1 MAAAAI
7 SGDVHEDA
15 RPRRAG
21 TGAALLR
28 AATVLWIW
36 LRVGALWLV
45 DLGPL
50 RRLWYRARGRSAAYA
65 RVTGPVA
72 WRLAF
77 ERLGP
82 TYIKLGQMIASGD
95 GLFPPR
101 YSEEFRSC
109 LDAVPPFPFAEV
121 ERTLDEEW
129 RRPHRELLVELSPEP
144 LAAASIAQVHTAR
157 LRDGREVVVKVQR
170 PGIRARIEADL
181 AIMKVTARV
190 LSVIVPYLELANPLA
205 IVLDLERTLLEE
217 LDFRGE
223 ARNMAEFDEI
233 MRLSGN
239 TEVVAPAVHGE
250 LTRPRVLVM
259 ERFRGWRVDDTA
271 ALRASPYDGEAK
283 LLAGIRGWFQCLLR
297 RGFFH
302 GDVHAGNFL
311 LLEDGR
317 VGFLDFGIVGRLDA
331 EQKAHITEYVLAFQS
346 RDFARLADVLVAMGS
361 TPASGIDKDLFAA
374 QLRRAFAPMV
384 QPGSEARIRDVVPAM
399 MRVAVK
405 NQMRMPREFVLV
417 TKQLV
422 YLDRYA
428 RALGGP
434 GMNVLTDQRVMMAI
448 MEDMAR
454 MG

>member
-1 MAAAAI
+1 MAAAVV
-7 SGDVHEDA
+7 SGEVEQV
-15 RPRRAG
+15 RPRGVGFFAAAG
-21 TGAALLR
+21 R
-28 AATVLWIW
+28 AAAVLWVW
-36 LRVGALWLV
+36 LGVGALWLV
-45 DLGPL
+45 DAGPL

-82 TYIKLGQMIASGD
+82 TYIKLGQMVASGD

-101 YSEEFRSC
+101 YSEEFRRC
-109 LDAVPPFPFAEV
+109 LDAVPSFAFADV
-121 ERTLDEEW
+121 ERTLEEEW
-129 RRPHRELLVELSPEP
+129 RRPYREVLASIEEKP
-144 LAAASIAQVHTAR
+144 LAAASIAQVHAAR
-157 LRDGREVVVKVQR
+157 LRDGREVVIKVQR
-170 PGIRARIEADL
+170 PGIRERIDADL
-181 AIMKVTARV
+181 AIMKVLARGLARV
-190 LSVIVPYLELANPLA
+190 VPYLELANPVA
-205 IVLDLERTLLEE
+205 IVLDLERTLHEE

-223 ARNMAEFDEI
+223 AANMAEFQEI
-233 MRLSGN
+233 MRLCGN
-239 TEVVAPAVHGE
+239 TEVAAPEVHGE
-250 LTRPRVLVM
+250 LTRPRLLVM

-271 ALRASPYDGEAK
+271 ALFASPYDAEAK
-283 LLAGIRGWFQCLLR
+283 LLAGIRGWFQGLLR

-317 VGFLDFGIVGRLDA
+317 IGFLDFGIVGRLDA
-331 EQKAHITEYVLAFQS
+331 TQKTHITEYVLAFQS
-346 RDFARLADVLVAMGS
+346 RNFSRLADVLVAMGS
-361 TPASGIDKDLFAA
+361 TSAERVDRDRFASELAE
-374 QLRRAFAPMV
+374 AFAPMV

-405 NQMRMPREFVLV
+405 NRMRMPREFVLV

-434 GMNVLTDQRVMMAI
+434 TMNVLTDQRVMMAI
-448 MEDMAR
+448 IQDMAA